1 MTEIMAGL
9 AGVSDGP
16 DPEGEED
23 RTTGRAA
30 VPAPRPRARARQAL
44 AAPPPA
50 PPVPDFV
57 SPLGGHPPTATHWGI
72 KKRNSIGDWEDRT
85 WAPAGSPVEVREW
98 PVGELS
104 VEALHDRW
112 GPGTFVVQWIAAQ
125 ERGGRRVLR
134 GGREV
139 VVRPRDVVAAAPA
152 SAAPKTLLDGPVG
165 EALGMMKLI
174 QGLAGES
181 MANVLNVAGVL
192 AASSGGRSSGLSG
205 EELRAILRDERE
217 AQSALLAASEA
228 RTSAAIAAAIAA
240 RDDDDD
246 RGSGAAAAIGAAAPL
261 ITGKGFAAQAMRFA
275 ASQPEL
281 AGKVVDMVAAPLMG
295 LAGQVI
301 DMLKA
306 QKRAGEPRPIAA
318 PRAPQMATA
327 TATAPA
333 PAPAPDPAPAVGPV
347 ISTASSLSSWP
358 TGPGSASTN
367 GAA

>member
-1 MTEIMAGL
+1 MTEVMAGL

-16 DPEGEED
+16 DPEGEEEQA
-23 RTTGRAA
+23 TGPAA
-30 VPAPRPRARARQAL
+30 GPAPRPRARVRPASPV
-44 AAPPPA
+44 PPPA
-50 PPVPDFV
+50 PPAPDFV

-72 KKRNSIGDWEDRT
+72 KKRNPLGEWEDRT
-85 WAPAGSPVEVREW
+85 WAPPGSPVEVREW

-112 GPGTFVVQWIAAQ
+112 GPGTFAVQWIAAQ

-139 VVRPRDVVAAAPA
+139 VVRPREVVAAAPA
-152 SAAPKTLLDGPVG
+152 PAAPKTLLDGPVG

-240 RDDDDD
+240 RDEDE
-246 RGSGAAAAIGAAAPL
+246 GSGAAAAIGAAAPL
-261 ITGKGFAAQAMRFA
+261 ITGKGFASQAMRFA

-301 DMLKA
+301 EMLKA
-306 QKRAGEPRPIAA
+306 QKRAGEPRPIAV
-318 PRAPQMATA
+318 PRAPLPPVAV
-327 TATAPA
+327 ATAPA
-333 PAPAPDPAPAVGPV
+333 PEAIGPV

-358 TGPGSASTN
+358 SGSGTPGAAAASTN